1 MRQQRRSSS
10 GHFISQIH
18 LLISQTRLPDLAA
31 QFARVLLHRS
41 TLFKPRGRREGRV
54 PAGTRGLPRE
64 RHTQKTAQ
72 QHTGVAN
79 HSAFPAQW
87 LDGLCRALPGAEFL
101 LASLTPA
108 KFTGTAPVDATAAS
122 ARA

>member
-1 MRQQRRSSS
+1 M
-10 GHFISQIH
+10 
-18 LLISQTRLPDLAA
+18 PD
-31 QFARVLLHRS
+31 
-41 TLFKPRGRREGRV
+41 
-54 PAGTRGLPRE
+54 GTRGLLRE
-64 RHTQKTAQ
+64 STRRETAQ

-101 LASLTPA
+101 LASLTLA
-108 KFTGTAPVDATAAS
+108 KVAGTTPVDVNAAS